1 MEYRLKL
8 FIMDEQKVKKLRELS
23 KFELLGIIFRKDAV
37 EAELRKK
44 ISELYRIIE
53 ELQSKILS
61 DDG

>member
-1 MEYRLKL
+1 
-8 FIMDEQKVKKLRELS
+8 MDEQKVKKLRELS

-61 DDG
+61 DDGQFLYN